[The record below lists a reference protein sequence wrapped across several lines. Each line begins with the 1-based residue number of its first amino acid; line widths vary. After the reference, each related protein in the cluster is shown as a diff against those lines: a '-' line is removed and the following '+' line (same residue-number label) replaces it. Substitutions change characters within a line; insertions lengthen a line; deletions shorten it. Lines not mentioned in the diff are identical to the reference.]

1 MTFEGAGIFVGSF
14 IRFFKLLQN
23 RCEII
28 QWLSIYC
35 FKQNMFQ
42 YFHWKIERKWW
53 ITLLIHDFFG
63 IQISYG
69 WNKSEG
75 EFYLFPFYDE
85 NRRTVQ
91 YFAFDTLEQKQL
103 FEQFLKV
110 NWIWTKTAF
119 QLAQT
124 SHDELSSAV
133 NNMDVKFFQSIPWVW
148 PKWAKKILLELKDSL
163 NASELSSLD
172 VDQKLFK
179 DIVKSMRD
187 FWYDADSVK
196 KVLLTYKEPITKEK
210 MPEIIKWIISQ
221 L

>member
-1 MTFEGAGIFVGSF
+1 M
-14 IRFFKLLQN
+14 L
-23 RCEII
+23 
-28 QWLSIYC
+28 
-35 FKQNMFQ
+35 Q
-42 YFHWKIERKWW
+42 YFQWKIERKAWL
-53 ITLLIHDFFG
+53 IFLIHDFIW

-85 NRRTVQ
+85 NKKTIQ
-91 YFAFDTLEQKQL
+91 YFAFDTIEQKQI

-110 NWIWTKTAF
+110 NWVWTKTAF

-124 SHDELSSAV
+124 SPEELSNAV
-133 NNMDVKFFQSIPWVW
+133 KNMDVKFFQSIPWVG

-163 NASELSSLD
+163 NVNELSSLD

-179 DIVKSMRD
+179 DIVKSMRWL
-187 FWYDADSVK
+187 WYEAESVK
-196 KVLLTYKEPITKEK
+196 KVLLTYKQPITKEK
-210 MPEIIKWIISQ
+210 MPEIIKRIISQ

>member
-1 MTFEGAGIFVGSF
+1 M
-14 IRFFKLLQN
+14 L
-23 RCEII
+23 
-28 QWLSIYC
+28 
-35 FKQNMFQ
+35 Q
-42 YFHWKIERKWW
+42 YFQWKIERKGG
-53 ITLLIHDFFG
+53 IIFLIHDFVG
-63 IQISYG
+63 IQISYA

-85 NRRTVQ
+85 NKKTIQ
-91 YFAFDTLEQKQL
+91 YFAFDTIEQKQI

-110 NWIWTKTAF
+110 NWVWTKTAF

-124 SHDELSSAV
+124 SPEELSNAV
-133 NNMDVKFFQSIPWVW
+133 KNMDVKFFQSIPWVG

-163 NASELSSLD
+163 NVDELSSLD

-179 DIVKSMRD
+179 DIVKSMR
-187 FWYDADSVK
+187 WLGYEAESVK

-210 MPEIIKWIISQ
+210 MPEIIKRIISQ

>member
-1 MTFEGAGIFVGSF
+1 M
-14 IRFFKLLQN
+14 
-23 RCEII
+23 
-28 QWLSIYC
+28 
-35 FKQNMFQ
+35 
-42 YFHWKIERKWW
+42 
-53 ITLLIHDFFG
+53 IHDFIG

-124 SHDELSSAV
+124 SHEELSSAV

-210 MPEIIKWIISQ
+210 MPEIIKWIIFQ

>member
-1 MTFEGAGIFVGSF
+1 M
-14 IRFFKLLQN
+14 
-23 RCEII
+23 
-28 QWLSIYC
+28 
-35 FKQNMFQ
+35 
-42 YFHWKIERKWW
+42 
-53 ITLLIHDFFG
+53 IHDFIG

-75 EFYLFPFYDE
+75 EFYIFPFYDE

-124 SHDELSSAV
+124 SHEELSSAV

>member
-1 MTFEGAGIFVGSF
+1 MNKYLFL
-14 IRFFKLLQN
+14 RL
-23 RCEII
+23 
-28 QWLSIYC
+28 
-35 FKQNMFQ
+35 NMFQ
-42 YFHWKIERKWW
+42 YFQGKIEKKGWM
-53 ITLLIHDFFG
+53 IFLIHDFIG
-63 IQISYG
+63 VQISYG
-69 WNKSEG
+69 WKKSEW

-85 NRRTVQ
+85 NKRTVQ
-91 YFAFDTLEQKQL
+91 YFAFDTVEQKQL

-124 SHDELSSAV
+124 PQEELSNAV
-133 NNMDVKFFQSIPWVW
+133 NNMDVKFFQAIPWVW

-163 NASELSSLD
+163 KANELASLD

-179 DIVKSMRD
+179 DIVKSMR
-187 FWYDADSVK
+187 WLGYEADSVK

-210 MPEIIKWIISQ
+210 MPEIIKWIKSQ

>member
-1 MTFEGAGIFVGSF
+1 
-14 IRFFKLLQN
+14 
-23 RCEII
+23 
-28 QWLSIYC
+28 
-35 FKQNMFQ
+35 MFQ
-42 YFHWKIERKWW
+42 YFQWKVEKKGWAIF
-53 ITLLIHDFFG
+53 IIHDFIW
-63 IQISYG
+63 IQVSYAG
-69 WNKSEG
+69 KKTEW

-85 NRRTVQ
+85 NKRTVQ
-91 YFAFDTLEQKQL
+91 YFAFDTLEQKEL

-110 NWIWTKTAF
+110 NWVWTKTAF

-124 SHDELSSAV
+124 PHEELSNAV
-133 NNMDVKFFQSIPWVW
+133 NNMDVKFFQAIPGVW

-163 NASELSSLD
+163 KANELASLD

-179 DIVKSMRD
+179 DIVKSMR
-187 FWYDADSVK
+187 WLGYEAESVK

>member
-1 MTFEGAGIFVGSF
+1 M
-14 IRFFKLLQN
+14 L
-23 RCEII
+23 
-28 QWLSIYC
+28 
-35 FKQNMFQ
+35 Q
-42 YFHWKIERKWW
+42 YFQWKIERKGG
-53 ITLLIHDFFG
+53 IIFLIHDFVG

-85 NRRTVQ
+85 NKKTIQ
-91 YFAFDTLEQKQL
+91 YFAFDTIEQKQI

-110 NWIWTKTAF
+110 NWVWTKTAF

-124 SHDELSSAV
+124 SPEELSNAV
-133 NNMDVKFFQSIPWVW
+133 KNMDVKFFQSIPWVG

-163 NASELSSLD
+163 NVNELSSLD

-179 DIVKSMRD
+179 DIVKSMRWL
-187 FWYDADSVK
+187 WYEAESVK
-196 KVLLTYKEPITKEK
+196 KVLLTYKQPITKEK
-210 MPEIIKWIISQ
+210 MPEIIKRIISQ